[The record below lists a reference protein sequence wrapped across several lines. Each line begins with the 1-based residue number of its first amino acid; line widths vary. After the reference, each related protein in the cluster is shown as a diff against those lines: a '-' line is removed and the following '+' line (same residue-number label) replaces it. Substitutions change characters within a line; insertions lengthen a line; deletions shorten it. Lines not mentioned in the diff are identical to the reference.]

1 MMTVS
6 SGLTLILLAQAV
18 TGWALSGPP
27 AAQPGDCVHL
37 VRFQPGP
44 PAPPDPDPPT
54 VISSRRLLIRD
65 PYAPNPSIQKMP
77 SQWLGV
83 RLTPIPEPLAA
94 HIGENGVMVANVV
107 QDSPAD
113 RAGVERYDVIVSLD
127 SQQVAD
133 AEDLFAALEDIK
145 PGQSVPLTVIR
156 GAQKKEMTIT
166 PAERPTAP
174 QVTWKY
180 DEPEDIIDRQM
191 RLRGH
196 KLMPGPGGAWQW
208 EELGPLHTFPDIL
221 RELHLPD
228 FDVSVDPFADEDV
241 DLDVKARVEVRVQ
254 VDDDGNTLTIWRDKD
269 GRINVKRVDPAGNE
283 SSATYEDMDEFRKAD
298 PDAYKAYRPF
308 SSRGPESW
316 NFVYPQREHLNKLR
330 QDFQVE
336 IEATLRKALDRAK
349 AAEEEAARAVERVR
363 ERLEQYRS
371 NATDSSGS
379 VDEQRTVIK
388 KMQRLSVQVEDG
400 HVTVTV
406 DDGQGPQTYEFQSKE
421 EFKQQQPE
429 LYDRCKQLLE

>member
-1 MMTVS
+1 M
-6 SGLTLILLAQAV
+6 
-18 TGWALSGPP
+18 
-27 AAQPGDCVHL
+27 
-37 VRFQPGP
+37 
-44 PAPPDPDPPT
+44 
-54 VISSRRLLIRD
+54 
-65 PYAPNPSIQKMP
+65 
-77 SQWLGV
+77 
-83 RLTPIPEPLAA
+83 
-94 HIGENGVMVANVV
+94 
-107 QDSPAD
+107 
-113 RAGVERYDVIVSLD
+113 
-127 SQQVAD
+127 
-133 AEDLFAALEDIK
+133 
-145 PGQSVPLTVIR
+145 
-156 GAQKKEMTIT
+156 
-166 PAERPTAP
+166 
-174 QVTWKY
+174 
-180 DEPEDIIDRQM
+180 
-191 RLRGH
+191 
-196 KLMPGPGGAWQW
+196 
-208 EELGPLHTFPDIL
+208 
-221 RELHLPD
+221 
-228 FDVSVDPFADEDV
+228 
-241 DLDVKARVEVRVQ
+241 
-254 VDDDGNTLTIWRDKD
+254 DDDGNTLTIWRDKD